1 MVSSTMDVF
10 DTFVEKGKI
19 HIRYQKI
26 GPRALTIVEGLD
38 SDLDQKRIAKAM
50 AKSFSCATSLHQNKE
65 GNDIIQLQ
73 GDQRQFVVE
82 WLVGNEILT
91 EQDKKERLVIHGG

>member
-1 MVSSTMDVF
+1 MDMF

-26 GPRALTIVEGLD
+26 GPRALTIIEGLD
-38 SDLDQKRIAKAM
+38 DDLDQKRIAKSM
-50 AKSFSCATSLHQNKE
+50 AKGFSCSTSIHQNKE

-73 GDQRQFVVE
+73 GDQRENVVQ
-82 WLVGNEILT
+82 WLLSQEIIT
-91 EQDKKERLVIHGG
+91 EKDRRERLVVHGG

>member
-1 MVSSTMDVF
+1 MDIF

-26 GPRALTIVEGLD
+26 GPRALTIIEGLD

-50 AKSFSCATSLHQNKE
+50 AKGFSCSTSVHQNKE
-65 GNDIIQLQ
+65 GNDVIQLQ
-73 GDQRQFVVE
+73 GDQREIIIE
-82 WLVGNEILT
+82 WLLANEILT
-91 EQDKKERLVIHGG
+91 EKEKKERVIVHGG